1 MPWHSCVDVEGAV
14 CLLRELVPHLK
25 VKCEKITN
33 TQGAVAV
40 DVWFIVQ
47 IFMSFGTVLRSDLSL
62 FCVI

>member
-1 MPWHSCVDVEGAV
+1 MDVEGAV

-40 DVWFIVQ
+40 DCLNFYVFW
-47 IFMSFGTVLRSDLSL
+47 D
-62 FCVI
+62 CVKI